1 MNVKEMKS
9 KKLYKEYSIVIP
21 SEDIDK
27 EVNLKISDLIPTIT
41 IPGFRKGKAPLS
53 IVKKKYEDSVLNEVI
68 QKVVS
73 TKTNDLIKNKKLNLF
88 RQPKIDL
95 KKFEK
100 NKPIEIQIKIDLQPE
115 IKLNDFK
122 KIKLNNYEISLS
134 KKNLEDQYKIFLDS
148 QKSYKKIN
156 KNRLIKKNDRVIIS
170 FNTSD
175 TNVPDYLKFQKN
187 FPVDTDMDKEI
198 LPGINK
204 LLISK
209 SKEGDKKNIAID
221 LSKELKSKE
230 FKKVM
235 YEIEVISIEEKVKF
249 QITEDYLKSNGFKNE
264 NELKNFLKKNT
275 TERFDE
281 GLKQIEKKQLMDLL
295 NEEYNFDLPEGVL
308 EEDFNQI
315 WSRIE
320 HAKKN
325 KTLDDDDKSLTVD
338 QLKKRYKK
346 ISERR
351 VKLGVLLQYIGNKEK
366 ISISDDELNKGIIQ
380 YTSQYPGQ
388 EKQILEYLRK
398 NPSAVESIKGPLL
411 EEKII
416 NNIKSKVARI
426 SKKID
431 SDQYKKLEDEVFD
444 IKRDKI

>member
-1 MNVKEMKS
+1 MNVKELKS
-9 KKLYKEYSIVIP
+9 KKLYKEYSIIIP

-27 EVNLKISDLIPTIT
+27 EVNQKISNLIPTIT

-68 QKVVS
+68 QNVVS
-73 TKTNDLIKNKKLNLF
+73 TQTNDLIKNKKLNIF

-100 NKPIEIQIKIDLQPE
+100 NQPIEIQIKIDLQPE

-134 KKNLEDQYKIFLDS
+134 KKNLEDQYKTFLDS
-148 QKSYKKIN
+148 QKSYKKII
-156 KNRLIKKNDRVIIS
+156 KNRLIKKSDRVIIN

-175 TNVPDYLKFQKN
+175 NNVPNYLKLQKN
-187 FPVDTDMDKEI
+187 LPVETDIDQEL

-204 LLISK
+204 ALIAK
-209 SKEGDKKNIAID
+209 CKEGDKKNIAID
-221 LSKELKSKE
+221 LSKNLKNKEL
-230 FKKVM
+230 KKVM
-235 YEIEVISIEEKVKF
+235 YEIEIISIEEKVKF
-249 QITEDYLKSNGFKNE
+249 QMTEDYLKSNGFKNE

-275 TERFDE
+275 TDRFNE

-295 NEEYNFDLPEGVL
+295 NQEYNFDLPEGIL

-315 WSRIE
+315 WNRIE

-325 KTLDDDDKSLTVD
+325 KSLDDDDKSLTLD

-351 VKLGVLLQYIGNKEK
+351 VKLGVLLQFIGNKEK
-366 ISISDDELNKGIIQ
+366 IAVSEDELNKGIIQ

-388 EKQILEYLRK
+388 EKQIIEYIRK
-398 NPSAVESIKGPLL
+398 NPSTVESIKGPLL

-426 SKKID
+426 TKKID